1 MFVCV
6 RGRANTHTHT
16 HNIFAHA
23 HTHTHT
29 HNIFPPSTV
38 HKREGGYHV
47 IHVYI
52 LDERAHSLSL
62 SLSLSHVHSYLNG
75 YAHGDAA
82 PVSSGDDMDRTP
94 RY

>member
-1 MFVCV
+1 M
-6 RGRANTHTHT
+6 
-16 HNIFAHA
+16 
-23 HTHTHT
+23 
-29 HNIFPPSTV
+29 
-38 HKREGGYHV
+38 

-62 SLSLSHVHSYLNG
+62 SLSLSHVHSYLDG
-75 YAHGDAA
+75 YAHGDAV